1 MNAAL
6 LAALNA
12 PVLHH
17 VGIVVGSEKQALAQ
31 MLRLG
36 LKEHYRG
43 HVAAWD
49 VLCIFAHG
57 NGGSPL
63 EFVVPLS
70 AGPLRDFNKG
80 LGGLHHLA
88 FAVPDLFEATAR
100 LAAMGVNMLE
110 PQPVKGAGPFLCNFI
125 PPLFTRAYAV
135 ELVQLLPAVE

>member
-6 LAALNA
+6 MAALNA

-17 VGIVVGSEKQALAQ
+17 VGIIVASEKQALAQ
-31 MLRLG
+31 MSRLG

-63 EFVVPLS
+63 EFVVPPAS
-70 AGPLRDFNKG
+70 GPLRDFNKG

-88 FAVPDLFEATAR
+88 FAVPDLMEATAR
-100 LAAMGVNMLE
+100 LAAIGVTMLE
-110 PQPVKGAGPFLCNFI
+110 PQPVQGAGPFLCNFM
-125 PPLFTRAYAV
+125 PPLYTRAYAV
-135 ELVQLLPAVE
+135 ELVQLLPPAP